1 MRKTGEKMSIDP
13 RKIAYDIIYDVKY
26 SKAYSNISLN
36 KNLNKYKL
44 DPRDKGFI
52 TELVYG
58 TLSRL
63 IYLDY
68 IIEVYSSIKLS
79 KMSKSVITVL
89 EMAVYQIEFMDSV
102 TDFAAVDESVKMI
115 KKEDNRSTAFVNGIL
130 RNIIRKK
137 QEINVDDIK
146 ELSKKLSIK
155 YSVSEYIVKRF
166 LKTYKEE
173 FTVDLLEALNEK
185 PELIIRKNNIKALDE
200 DIVKLLEE
208 DGVNIRPVS
217 LIPDAYAVSGLKDIG
232 NNEYFKK
239 GFFAV
244 QDISS
249 MMAVRALD
257 PKPGETVLDI
267 CSAPGGKAFYAADM
281 MNNEGN
287 IDAFDI
293 SEHKIGL
300 LDGMASQLGIN
311 IIHSGVKDACIY
323 DEELR
328 DKYDRVLVDAPCSG
342 FGIIRR
348 KPEIRYKGYEDVKDL
363 PKIQLTI
370 LLNASR
376 YLKKGGRL
384 VYSTCT
390 IEKNENEKVA
400 GEFLNQNSDF
410 ELDGEM
416 QQLFPNTDN
425 TDGFFIA
432 VFKRKGNL

>member
-1 MRKTGEKMSIDP
+1 MSLNT

-36 KNLNKYKL
+36 NSLNKYKME
-44 DPRDKGFI
+44 PRDKGFI

-68 IIEVYSSIKLS
+68 IIESYSSIKLS

-115 KKEDNRSTAFVNGIL
+115 KKTDNRSTAFVNGML
-130 RNIIRKK
+130 RSITAKK
-137 QEINVDDIK
+137 IDTDVEYIK
-146 ELSKKLSIK
+146 ELSKRLSIK

-173 FTVDLLEALNEK
+173 FSIKLLESLNEK
-185 PELIIRKNNIKALDE
+185 PQLIIRKNNIKAKDNDLE
-200 DIVKLLEE
+200 KLLEDYCDRIE
-208 DGVNIRPVS
+208 PVAS
-217 LIPDAYAVSGLKDIG
+217 MPDSYAVSGLKDIG
-232 NNEYFKK
+232 NNEHFKN

-249 MMAVRALD
+249 MMAVKALD
-257 PKPGETVLDI
+257 PQPGETILDI
-267 CSAPGGKAFYAADM
+267 CSAPGGKAFYIADK
-281 MNNEGN
+281 MNNKGS

-293 SEHKIGL
+293 SEHKIKL
-300 LDGMASQLGIN
+300 LDKMASQLGIK
-311 IIHSGVKDACIY
+311 IINSAVKDACVY
-323 DEELR
+323 DEALK

-348 KPEIRYKGYEDVKDL
+348 KPEIRYKEYDDVKDL
-363 PKIQLTI
+363 PKIQLNI
-370 LLNASR
+370 LLNASK
-376 YLKKGGRL
+376 YVKEGGRL

-390 IEKNENEKVA
+390 IEKNENSKVA
-400 GEFLNQNSDF
+400 EEFLKLHTEF
-410 ELDGEM
+410 EAEVEM
-416 QQLFPNTDN
+416 QQLFPHTDN
-425 TDGFFIA
+425 ADGFFIA
-432 VFKRKGNL
+432 VFKRIRIKE

>member
-1 MRKTGEKMSIDP
+1 MSVDP

-26 SKAYSNISLN
+26 AKAYSNISLN
-36 KNLNKYKL
+36 RNLNKYKL
-44 DPRDKGFI
+44 EPRDKGFI

-58 TLSRL
+58 TLSHL
-63 IYLDY
+63 IYLDH
-68 IIEVYSSIKLS
+68 IIQAYSSLKLS

-102 TDFAAVDESVKMI
+102 TDFAAVDESVKFI
-115 KKEDNRSTAFVNGIL
+115 KKADNRSTAFVNGIL

-137 QEINVDDIK
+137 LDINVDDIK
-146 ELSKKLSIK
+146 EVSKRLSIK
-155 YSVSEYIVKRF
+155 YSVSEYIVRRF

-173 FTVDLLEALNEK
+173 FTVDLLEALSK
-185 PELIIRKNNIKALDE
+185 RPELIIRKNNIKASNE
-200 DIVKLLEE
+200 DLVELLEQDCMKIE
-208 DGVNIRPVS
+208 PVPS
-217 LIPDAYAVSGLKDIG
+217 VPDAYAVSGFKDIG

-249 MMAVRALD
+249 MMAVKALD
-257 PKPGETVLDI
+257 PRPGETILDI

-281 MNNEGN
+281 MNNKGH

-300 LDGMASQLGIN
+300 LNNMTLQLGID
-311 IIHSGVKDACIY
+311 IIDSAVKDACIY
-323 DEELR
+323 DEKLR

-348 KPEIRYKGYEDVKDL
+348 KPEIRYKDYEDVKDL

-370 LLNASR
+370 LLNAAR
-376 YLKKGGRL
+376 YLKKDGRL

-390 IEKNENEKVA
+390 IEKNENQKIAE
-400 GEFLNQNSDF
+400 EFLKLCGNY

-432 VFKRKGNL
+432 VFKRIS